1 MRGFSIGKVISIL
14 VLCVVVGW
22 LLSVFG
28 ITPESFW
35 QTLVN
40 ITRTLARWVLALLE
54 NSWGYLLAGAAV
66 VLPIYLIMLIYRRLK
81 RR

>member
-1 MRGFSIGKVISIL
+1 MRGVSIGKIISIL
-14 VLCVVVGW
+14 VLCVIVGW

-35 QTLVN
+35 QSLVG
-40 ITRTLARWVLALLE
+40 IARTVARWVLSLLE

>member
-35 QTLVN
+35 QSLVS
-40 ITRTLARWVLALLE
+40 IARTLARWALSLLE